1 MLHVDIPT
9 PIEFDSLIRT
19 RADACVSIYLKTT
32 PLSQHTA
39 SSRTELGNFIDEAGK
54 QLLDAG
60 TDKRLVTM
68 LTESLED
75 LAEDDDFWRLQA
87 NSLAILATSNK
98 LKTFRLA
105 NSVTPMVQVSD
116 RFHLKPLLRAMT
128 VPQSAMVLAL
138 SENGVRLVQVHPD
151 LPPSPVAIR
160 NLPKDAASA
169 VGTASVNSRSA
180 SGRIQGA
187 EGQNVRLRQYARRVD
202 EALRAVLSG
211 QSTPLILA
219 ATGRL
224 ASLFPS
230 VCSYPHLAE
239 RHIEDSGSRLS
250 DAELADGARPV
261 LDKLYAEELAHWR
274 ATYEKLTNEGRATTE
289 LSDVARAATFGGI
302 STLLVDVDAVV
313 SGKIDEDTG
322 SITYAD
328 AESAASY
335 GVVDEIVGR
344 AIVTGARVLGVRKGN
359 LPNNAELAAILRFPV

>member
-1 MLHVDIPT
+1 MLQVDIPT
-9 PIEFDSLIRT
+9 AMEFESLVRT

-32 PLSQHTA
+32 PISQHTTG
-39 SSRTELGNFIDEAGK
+39 SRTELGNYIAEAGK

-60 TDKRLVTM
+60 TDKRVVTM

-87 NSLAILATSNK
+87 NSLAILATSDK

-105 NSVTPMVQVSD
+105 NGVTPMVQVSD
-116 RFHLKPLLRAMT
+116 RFHLKPLLRAIT

-160 NLPKDAASA
+160 ELPRDAASA
-169 VGTASVNSRSA
+169 VGTANINSRSA

-211 QSTPLILA
+211 RSTPLILA

-239 RHIEDSGSRLS
+239 QYIEDSGSRLS
-250 DAELADGARPV
+250 DAELAEGARPI
-261 LDKLYAEELAHWR
+261 LDKLYAEELDRCH
-274 ATYEKLTNEGRATTE
+274 ATYDKLTGEGRATTE

-302 STLLVDVDAVV
+302 STLLVDVDAVIP
-313 SGKIDEDTG
+313 GRIDEDTG
-322 SITYAD
+322 LITYAD
-328 AESAASY
+328 AESAESY

-344 AIVTGARVLGVRKGN
+344 AILTGARVLGVRQAD
-359 LPNNAELAAILRFPV
+359 LPNNAELAAILRFAV